1 MVVGKHRGIGYCWP
15 RMYTLDYDSYSYR
28 HRDTHSNCY
37 GHTNSYGHTH
47 CYGHIHC
54 YTHTFTDPY
63 SFTYTSSYTH

>member
-28 HRDTHSNCY
+28 HRDTH
-37 GHTNSYGHTH
+37 TH